1 MPGWQGAMLCSTDQ
15 MRAAH
20 QGEPARWN
28 PFTTT
33 PPTNPICPPPP
44 SAGPTHPLTI
54 VRAARLAGACAF
66 RSGRRT
72 ADTRPRY
79 AQTSVAA
86 TVMSSV

>member
-1 MPGWQGAMLCSTDQ
+1 MEFIHNH
-15 MRAAH
+15 AAH
-20 QGEPARWN
+20 KPELSRL
-28 PFTTT
+28 
-33 PPTNPICPPPP
+33 PPL
-44 SAGPTHPLTI
+44 SAVSTHPLTI